1 MKFPV
6 LKTCLAMLAA
16 VPALASNIVEDSRS
30 RFVLDD
36 EVVNSQVSKCAD
48 PERSFVD
55 DDNGVPYRLYR
66 VALPS
71 KNSPVVSLSG
81 ERLLPLGNALQDA
94 SACDKMDFARAPLR
108 YTSLKVSE
116 PYFKD
121 GLWVT
126 DIRVPLYVKSGN
138 GSSLRKSYRLNVKFE
153 NATLGVNPGKR
164 ALSSVVNAKAA
175 EKFGVSMSASRK
187 ARRKASAD
195 QTSNVTFLA
204 QLQVTGDKNRP
215 GSLSEDGLYAVDFKT
230 IRASLLSLGRQND
243 LDGIAVDQLCLFGA
257 SPDTLSSMGPG
268 ADARNPNHIFEIPI
282 EVRDHSPNG
291 SSVADGTFNEGDSIV
306 FIGYGNGFW
315 KRADREDS
323 SYVNGT
329 MDYFHSYSPYS
340 YIQSFLFGVKEN
352 GSGLRLS
359 EKLPVVNAA
368 GKDVDWMRYV
378 RAEKDAILRD
388 TYFGKDLD
396 WESSTGKEWFWA
408 WGEVSDTVEVAPSTL
423 HARETSTLPG
433 FIEGGKSYVAISYF
447 PNRSVWDNTR
457 YGGQQ
462 NVSGLSGKP
471 YKERMDEIWFTMD
484 VNGSKATSSP
494 MGSEEKVTLMPG
506 GNFRMDNAVLK
517 ADGNQYALTMLPSGR
532 FERFDGYSVAYQWK
546 PVVDSAEW
554 LLPGAVSGVINV
566 PVPAGTQVM
575 KFVDLQPVGL
585 LDGSNGIAKD
595 SVKSYEDV
603 RYLAV
608 KNNMFRTGLKVA
620 GIPARRDGVISDLS
634 RPNSKIE
641 YLIIVPS
648 EFVAGADSLAE
659 FRSSG
664 KASSTIPTAIVTVE
678 DIYRKYTAGRMSP
691 VAIRNYIAYAREV
704 CPNLNYVL
712 LAGSG
717 HYDYRGMNSKLG
729 PIYIPPFEIEDKAVD
744 DFYAV
749 LDSGE
754 QIMYGTYDLDMSIA
768 RLPVSSNTELV
779 NYYRKAKDYEMSGS
793 MDFSNW
799 RSSLLVSADDGKNSG
814 SVDYSRHTMSTE
826 SLIATIDSAS
836 LKHGI
841 RWNFKKVYLIDYEE
855 DAAAQKKD
863 AAEDFMNVLN
873 QGALFTSYFGH
884 GSMTDWASEGLMKV
898 GYVTRLNNKGRN
910 TILGSFSCTVGRF
923 DFGAKKSLSEE
934 FVLAKDVGAIAS
946 VGATRETWAS
956 SNKKFAE
963 AYMLGG
969 LVNGRSRLGDAFR
982 YGKKAGA
989 GKAVYNSDRYNEER
1003 YTLFGEPVI
1012 PLPNF
1017 TGLVHLDRELD
1028 TLRALDKVV
1037 LSGTV
1042 DNIQDGYVDL
1052 MITEGRF
1059 SRRISLQVDEDSITI
1074 FNEGN
1079 LVFSE
1084 EVPVKNGRFETQFIT
1099 PKKLSFGDSTSEI
1112 RMWAFDNKKPE
1123 VSKYLHRDIRIE
1135 GVSSYADSLQ
1145 DTVPPVITIQ
1155 PCNMGEKTGFTNGE
1169 TVKLQAPACLQVVV
1183 EDSTALDFR
1192 EQADEGITFEIA
1204 GVKDPFHPWPY
1215 LEQTSKRAKMRMN
1228 FSENLYPAGNYIFK
1242 VRALDVLGN
1251 RSVKMVYLD
1260 ITDGLTAGLQNVY
1273 NVPNPMGKKG
1283 TVFYFKDLAVDKNAK
1298 VEIFIYNQNGKL
1310 VKVIKNAES
1319 GVTHWDGRDNHGRL
1333 LANGL
1338 YHYVVRSQVSTP
1350 NGKKTFTKK
1359 QKLLIS
1365 R

>member
-1 MKFPV
+1 
-6 LKTCLAMLAA
+6 MLAA

-30 RFVLDD
+30 KFVMDD
-36 EVVNSQVSKCAD
+36 EVFNTQVSKCAD
-48 PERSFVD
+48 PERSYVD
-55 DDNGVPYRLYR
+55 DDNGVPYRIYR

-71 KNSPVVSLSG
+71 RNRPSVSLSG
-81 ERLLPLGNALQDA
+81 EQFLPLGDA
-94 SACDKMDFARAPLR
+94 PQNDVACESMDFARGPLR
-108 YTSLKVSE
+108 FVPLSVSD

-121 GLWVT
+121 GLWVA
-126 DIRVPLYVKSGN
+126 DIHVPLYVKSGN
-138 GSSLRKSYRLNVKFE
+138 GTSLRKNYRLNVEFE
-153 NATLGVNPGKR
+153 NASLGVNPGKR
-164 ALSSVVNAKAA
+164 ALSSVINAKAA
-175 EKFGVSMSASRK
+175 EKFGVPMNAVRK
-187 ARRKASAD
+187 AVRKESAD
-195 QTSNVTFLA
+195 KTADVTFLA
-204 QLQVTGDKNRP
+204 QFLVEGDKNRP
-215 GSLSEDGLYAVDFKT
+215 GSLSQDGLYAVDYKT
-230 IRASLLSLGRQND
+230 IRNSLLSLGRQND
-243 LDGIAVDQLCLFGA
+243 LDGISVDQLCLFGA

-268 ADARNPNHIFEIPI
+268 AAARNPNQIFEIPI
-282 EVRDHSPNG
+282 EVRDHSSNG

-315 KRADREDS
+315 KRADREDP

-340 YIQSFLFGVKEN
+340 TSQSFLFGVKE
-352 GSGLRLS
+352 GGKGKRIS
-359 EKLPVVNAA
+359 EKLPSVSTI
-368 GKDVDWMRYV
+368 GKNVDWMRYV

-388 TYFGKDLD
+388 TYFGKSMD

-408 WGEVSDTVEVAPSTL
+408 WGEVHDTVHVAPSTL
-423 HARETSTLPG
+423 AARETSTLPG
-433 FIEGGKSYVAISYF
+433 LVVGGRNYVAISYF
-447 PNRSVWDNTR
+447 PNRSVWDNTK
-457 YGGQQ
+457 YNDQQ
-462 NVSGLSGKP
+462 ITANLSGKA
-471 YKERMDEIWFTMD
+471 YEERMSEIWFTMD
-484 VNGSKATSSP
+484 VNGSKATSYP
-494 MGSEEKVTLMPG
+494 TAVDNKTTLMPG
-506 GNFRMDNAVLK
+506 GNFRMDNAELK
-517 ADGNQYALTMLPSGR
+517 ADGNQYALTMIPSGR
-532 FERFDGYSVAYQWK
+532 FQRFDGYSVAYQWN

-585 LDGSNGIAKD
+585 LDGSGETAKD
-595 SVKSYEDV
+595 SVDGSRDV

-608 KNNMFRTGLKVA
+608 KKNVYRTGLKVN
-620 GIPARRDGVISDLS
+620 GIPAKKDGVIADIS

-641 YLIIVPS
+641 YLIIVPTA
-648 EFVAGADSLAE
+648 FVDGADSIAE

-664 KASSTIPTAIVTVE
+664 KAAFTIPTGLVTVE
-678 DIYRKYTAGRMSP
+678 DIYRKYTAGRVSP
-691 VAIRNYIAYAREV
+691 SAIRNYIAYVREV

-712 LAGSG
+712 LVGSG
-717 HYDYRGMNSKLG
+717 HFDYRGMNSKLG
-729 PIYIPPFEIEDKAVD
+729 PIYIPPYEYEDKAID
-744 DFYAV
+744 DFYAT

-754 QIMYGTYDLDMSIA
+754 QVMYGSYDLDVSVG
-768 RLPVSSNTELV
+768 RLPVNRNEDLV
-779 NYYRKAKDYEMSGS
+779 NYFRKARDYEASGT

-799 RSSLLVSADDGKNSG
+799 RSVLLVSADDGKNSG
-814 SVDYSRHTMSTE
+814 SVDYSKHTLSTE
-826 SLIATIDSAS
+826 SLIAAIDSAS
-836 LKHGI
+836 LQHGI

-898 GYVTRLNNKGRN
+898 GFVSRLNNKGRN

-923 DFGAKKSLSEE
+923 DFGVKKSLSEE

-956 SNKKFAE
+956 SNRRFAE
-963 AYMLGG
+963 SYMRGA
-969 LVNGRSRLGDAFR
+969 LVDGRSKLGDAFR

-989 GKAVYNSDRYNEER
+989 GKSAYSSDRYNEER
-1003 YTLFGEPVI
+1003 YTLFGEPVV

-1017 TGLVHLDRELD
+1017 TGLVHLDQEMD
-1028 TLRALDKVV
+1028 ALRALDKVTF
-1037 LSGTV
+1037 SGTV
-1042 DNIQDGYVDL
+1042 DNIEEGYVDL

-1059 SRRISLQVDEDSITI
+1059 SRRVSLQVDDDSITI

-1112 RMWAFDNKKPE
+1112 RMWAFDNKSSN
-1123 VSKYLHRDIRIE
+1123 VSKYLRRDMRIV

-1145 DTVPPVITIQ
+1145 DTVPPTIAIQ
-1155 PCNMGEKTGFTNGE
+1155 LCNAGEKTGFMNGDI
-1169 TVKLQAPACLQVVV
+1169 VKLQSPACLQVVV

-1192 EQADEGITFEIA
+1192 EQADEGITFEVA

-1215 LEQTSKRAKMRMN
+1215 LEQTSKRAKIRMN
-1228 FSENLYPAGNYIFK
+1228 FVENLFPAGNYIFK
-1242 VRALDVLGN
+1242 VRALDVMGN
-1251 RSVKMVYLD
+1251 RSEKMVFLD
-1260 ITDGLTAGLQNVY
+1260 ITDNLTTGLQNVY
-1273 NVPNPMGKKG
+1273 NAPNPVGKKG
-1283 TVFYFKDLAVDKNAK
+1283 TTFYFKNLAVGKDTKA
-1298 VEIFIYNQNGKL
+1298 EIFIYNQNGKL

-1338 YHYVVRSQVSTP
+1338 YHYVVRAQVSSA

>member
-1 MKFPV
+1 
-6 LKTCLAMLAA
+6 MLLA
-16 VPALASNIVEDSRS
+16 VPAMASRIVEDSRS
-30 RFVLDD
+30 KFVLDD
-36 EVVNSQVSKCAD
+36 EVVRSQVSKCDD

-55 DDNGVPYRLYR
+55 DDNGVPYRSYR

-71 KNSPVVSLSG
+71 KNRPSVSLSG
-81 ERLLPLGNALQDA
+81 ESLLPLGNSLQDT
-94 SACDKMDFARAPLR
+94 SSCEKGDFGRAPLR
-108 YTSLKVSE
+108 FTSVSVSD

-121 GLWVT
+121 GLWVA

-138 GSSLRKSYRLNVKFE
+138 SVALRKNYRVNVQFE
-153 NATLGVNPGKR
+153 KASQGVNPGKR
-164 ALSSVVNAKAA
+164 ALSSVINTSGA
-175 EKFGVSMSASRK
+175 EKFGVSMNAARK
-187 ARRKASAD
+187 AIRKASAD
-195 QTSNVTFLA
+195 QTADVSFLA
-204 QLQVTGDKNRP
+204 QLLVTGDKNRP
-215 GSLSEDGLYAVDFKT
+215 GSPSEDGLYAVDFKT
-230 IRASLLSLGRQND
+230 IRTSLLSLGRQND
-243 LDGIAVDQLCLFGA
+243 LDGIPVDQLCLYGA
-257 SPDTLSSMGPG
+257 SPDTISSFGPG
-268 ADARNPNHIFEIPI
+268 AEGRNPNQIFEIPI

-291 SSVADGTFNEGDSIV
+291 NGPDGTFNEGDSIV

-315 KRADREDS
+315 KRADREDP
-323 SYVNGT
+323 SYVNGS

-340 YIQSFLFGVKEN
+340 TYQSFLFGVKE
-352 GSGLRLS
+352 SGKGKRLS
-359 EKLPVVNAA
+359 EVLPAVNGT

-408 WGEVSDTVEVAPSTL
+408 WGEVSDTVEVSSSTL
-423 HARETSTLPG
+423 YTRETSSLPG
-433 FIEGGKSYVAISYF
+433 LIAGGKNYVAVSYF
-447 PNRSVWDNTR
+447 PNRSVWDNTA
-457 YGGQQ
+457 YAGQKITS
-462 NVSGLSGKP
+462 NLSGKT
-471 YKERMDEIWFTMD
+471 YAERMDEIWFVMD
-484 VNGSKATSSP
+484 VNGTKATMDSLKKEN
-494 MGSEEKVTLMPG
+494 MVLMPG
-506 GNFRMDNAVLK
+506 GNFRMENAALK
-517 ADGNQYALTMLPSGR
+517 AEGNQYALTMLPSRR
-532 FERFDGYSVAYQWK
+532 FQRFDGYSVAYQWT

-585 LDGSNGIAKD
+585 LNASSGMAKD
-595 SVKSYEDV
+595 SVNAAEDV

-608 KNNMFRTGLKVA
+608 KKDVFRTSLKVS
-620 GIPARRDGVISDLS
+620 GIPSKRDGVISNLS
-634 RPNSKIE
+634 RPNSNIE
-641 YLIIVPS
+641 YLIITPT
-648 EFVAGADSLAE
+648 EFLAGADSIAE

-664 KASSTIPTAIVTVE
+664 KASSVIPTGIVTVE
-678 DIYRKYTAGRMSP
+678 DIYRKYTAGRVSP
-691 VAIRNYIAYAREV
+691 GAIRNYIAYAREV

-712 LAGSG
+712 LVGSG
-717 HYDYRGMNSKLG
+717 HFDYRGMNAKLG
-729 PIYIPPFEIEDKAVD
+729 PIYIPPYEIEDKAVD

-754 QIMYGTYDLDMSIA
+754 QVMYGVYDLDVSLA
-768 RLPVSSNTELV
+768 RLPVSSNEEVL
-779 NYYRKAKDYEMSGS
+779 NYYRKAKDYEMSGT

-799 RSSLLVSADDGKNSG
+799 RSVLLISADDGKNSG
-814 SVDYSRHTMSTE
+814 SVDKSKHTLTTE
-826 SLIATIDSAS
+826 SLNAVIDSAS

-923 DFGAKKSLSEE
+923 DFGVKKSLSEA

-956 SNKKFAE
+956 SNRRFAE

-969 LVNGRSRLGDAFR
+969 LVEGRSRLGDAFR
-982 YGKKAGA
+982 YGKKAGS
-989 GKAVYNSDRYNEER
+989 GKTSYNSDRYNEER
-1003 YTLFGEPVI
+1003 YTLFGEPVV

-1028 TLRALDKVV
+1028 TLRALDKVT
-1037 LSGTV
+1037 LSGSV

-1059 SRRISLQVDEDSITI
+1059 SRRVSLQVDDDSITI

-1079 LVFSE
+1079 LIFSE
-1084 EVPVKNGRFETQFIT
+1084 EVAVKNGRFETQFIT
-1099 PKKLSFGDSTSEI
+1099 PKKLSFGDSLTEI
-1112 RMWAFDNKKPE
+1112 RMWAFDNKKSD
-1123 VSKYLHRDIRIE
+1123 VAKYLHRDMRIE
-1135 GVSSYADSLQ
+1135 GVSSYADSLK
-1145 DTVPPVITIQ
+1145 DTVPPTITIQ
-1155 PCNMGEKTGFTNGE
+1155 PCYAGANAGFTNGE
-1169 TVKLQAPACLQVVV
+1169 IVKLQTPACLQVVV

-1192 EQADEGITFEIA
+1192 EQADEGISFEIA

-1215 LEQTSKRAKMRMN
+1215 LEQTSKMAKIRMN
-1228 FSENLYPAGNYIFK
+1228 FAENLYPAGNYIFK

-1260 ITDGLTAGLQNVY
+1260 ITDDLTAGLQNVY

-1283 TVFYFKDLAVDKNAK
+1283 TTFYFKDLAVGKDAK
-1298 VEIFIYNQNGKL
+1298 IDIFIYNQNGKL
-1310 VKVIKNAES
+1310 VKVIKNAVS

-1338 YHYVVRSQVSTP
+1338 YHYVVRSQVSSG
-1350 NGKKTFTKK
+1350 NDKKTFTKK